1 MMGCVKNGCD
11 LGKIAGTRLV
21 LVEEVGDTLEHDQ
34 GGGEY
39 QRSRYAIMPW
49 WPSRAVGW
57 LGVDLRRVIVAAVA
71 ARWGGRAV
79 VTLDDPPRMVQRR
92 CWGRTVPAVE
102 AYVRAEPC

>member
-1 MMGCVKNGCD
+1 MSLVKNGCD

-21 LVEEVGDTLEHDQ
+21 LVEEVGDTFQHDS
-34 GGGEY
+34 GGEFR
-39 QRSRYAIMPW
+39 RSRYVVVPR

-57 LGVDLRRVIVAAVA
+57 LGVDLSRVIVSAVA

-79 VTLDDPPRMVQRR
+79 VTLDKPPRMVQRR

-102 AYVRAEPC
+102 ASVRAEPC

>member
-1 MMGCVKNGCD
+1 MSRVKHGCN
-11 LGKIAGTRLV
+11 LGRIAGTRLV
-21 LVEEVGDTLEHDQ
+21 LVEEVGDTLQHDD
-34 GGGEY
+34 GGEY
-39 QRSRYAIMPW
+39 RQSRYVVVPR

-57 LGVDLRRVIVAAVA
+57 LGVDLSRVIVSAVA

-79 VTLDDPPRMVQRR
+79 VTLDKPPRMVQRR

>member
-1 MMGCVKNGCD
+1 MGCAKNGCD

-21 LVEEVGDTLEHDQ
+21 LVEEVGDTLKHD

-39 QRSRYAIMPW
+39 RCSRYVIVPR

-57 LGVDLRRVIVAAVA
+57 LGVDLTRVIVSAVA
-71 ARWGGRAV
+71 ARWGGRAT
-79 VTLDDPPRMVQRR
+79 VTLDRSPRMVQRR